1 MKTGIF
7 GGTFDP
13 IHNGHLFSA
22 EAIKKILDFDRI
34 IFIPTG
40 EPPHKVARRVTS
52 ACDRFEMVCAAIQ
65 GIEGFE
71 VSDIE
76 IKRKSY
82 TYTYDTLMELKKN
95 AEPGEE
101 FSMIIGADTLA
112 DIFNWHRSQDVFK
125 LCSFVA
131 MKRPG
136 SDEVQFR
143 ENMRRA
149 AEAGAKVYTAEIP
162 QYDVSSTIIRQAIAK
177 GEDVSVY
184 IPYKVK
190 EYIEKKNLYISRDM
204 TYSEICEDLQRLLSV
219 KRFTHSMGVAEE
231 SVRLAKI
238 YGADVEKCKLA
249 GILHDCA
256 KELTAK
262 QYVWMGFDGNCDKD
276 YEGENV
282 LLHALAG
289 AILAKERYG
298 VCDEEIL
305 EAIRCHITGKPEMGL
320 VAQIVFLADY
330 TEKGREGT
338 FYESVREKADKG
350 LLYEAMLEECDNT
363 LIYNLKKEK
372 LLICVQTVKTR
383 NWLVSIS
390 KQERK

>member
-1 MKTGIF
+1 
-7 GGTFDP
+7 
-13 IHNGHLFSA
+13 
-22 EAIKKILDFDRI
+22 
-34 IFIPTG
+34 
-40 EPPHKVARRVTS
+40 
-52 ACDRFEMVCAAIQ
+52 
-65 GIEGFE
+65 
-71 VSDIE
+71 
-76 IKRKSY
+76 
-82 TYTYDTLMELKKN
+82 
-95 AEPGEE
+95 
-101 FSMIIGADTLA
+101 
-112 DIFNWHRSQDVFK
+112 
-125 LCSFVA
+125 
-131 MKRPG
+131 
-136 SDEVQFR
+136 
-143 ENMRRA
+143 
-149 AEAGAKVYTAEIP
+149 
-162 QYDVSSTIIRQAIAK
+162 
-177 GEDVSVY
+177 
-184 IPYKVK
+184 
-190 EYIEKKNLYISRDM
+190 M

-219 KRFTHSMGVAEE
+219 TRFTHSMGVAEE

-238 YGADVEKCKLA
+238 YGADVEKCRLA

>member
-1 MKTGIF
+1 M
-7 GGTFDP
+7 
-13 IHNGHLFSA
+13 
-22 EAIKKILDFDRI
+22 DFDRI

-238 YGADVEKCKLA
+238 YGADVEKCRLA